1 VSSGGF
7 IGGWS
12 EKRKKDGKSREIRAT
27 KSPGLVGPGL
37 KESRVVKIWLLD
49 HAMSPRPGRRLIII
63 MPIIMARTLAV
74 RRFIEW
80 LWTEGVLKVRTKART
95 RSGGVGEAVK

>member
-1 VSSGGF
+1 
-7 IGGWS
+7 
-12 EKRKKDGKSREIRAT
+12 
-27 KSPGLVGPGL
+27 
-37 KESRVVKIWLLD
+37 
-49 HAMSPRPGRRLIII
+49 

-95 RSGGVGEAVK
+95 RSGGVGETGK

>member
-1 VSSGGF
+1 MSRGGF

-12 EKRKKDGKSREIRAT
+12 GKRKREGKDREIRAT
-27 KSPGLVGPGL
+27 KSPGLEGPGL
-37 KESRVVKIWLLD
+37 KESRVLKIWLLD

-63 MPIIMARTLAV
+63 MPIIMARTLAL

-80 LWTEGVLKVRTKART
+80 LWGKGVLKARTKARA
-95 RSGGVGEAVK
+95 RNGAVGEAVK